1 MKRARGGFTLI
12 ELIIV
17 IVIVGILAL
26 VAIPRY
32 FANIE
37 NARRAEA
44 NSTLRSIKE
53 AIMAYYAVTNT
64 LPASNTWPITAVM
77 QDGGSMNMVLPVSSN
92 FSYTYTTSGLSCTI
106 TATHS
111 TGTIDYTMTL

>member
-1 MKRARGGFTLI
+1 MKRTRGGFTLI

-17 IVIVGILAL
+17 IVIVGILAM

-53 AIMAYYAVTNT
+53 AIMAYYAVNDF
-64 LPASNTWPITAVM
+64 LPAALPITAAIPN
-77 QDGGSMNMVLPVSSN
+77 GGSMNLPVPTSTN
-92 FSYTYTTSGLSCTI
+92 FSYSFAGGTI
-106 TATHS
+106 TAAPLAGAGAT
-111 TGTIDYTMTL
+111 TYTLTY